1 MILAR
6 GSQTII
12 PDQGDIRM
20 PLHATRLSR
29 RALLQAS
36 GAALALAA
44 LPGRVAAQPAPIKLG
59 TLTPLTGAG
68 GSYGPSMRKAMEF
81 VAQEVNA
88 AGGVLGRPIQLVSE
102 DDQTNPEAAVRAA
115 RKLIDVDRVAAIMG
129 TWASAV
135 TTAVAPLC
143 WESKTFLTTVSGS
156 DTITQLPHQG
166 YLIRTQP
173 NTHLQIGKLGDFLV
187 SLKVRRVF
195 VLAAQTPFAVP
206 SQKRLTEILPRGG
219 GEVVGAVI
227 YDKDKTTFRSEI
239 DQALRA
245 KPDMIYLNGYTPDC
259 TVLMK
264 ELFKA
269 GYTGAKIAQGYAV
282 NQKLLD
288 SVPPEVTDGTFT
300 ASPSPAVE
308 SAGYKRLAQ
317 FLGSSD
323 LDPYSCQC
331 HDHVSLVALAIAKAR
346 GDASGTAIRD
356 AVRKISQGAGVKV
369 DSAVEG
375 LKLLAQGKEINYE
388 GASGPCDFTDIGDIL
403 DCKIRFDQAQAA
415 RFKFVK
421 LI

>member
-1 MILAR
+1 MTA
-6 GSQTII
+6 QTHI
-12 PDQGDIRM
+12 
-20 PLHATRLSR
+20 SR
-29 RALLQAS
+29 RMVLT
-36 GAALALAA
+36 GAAAVAA
-44 LPGRVAAQPAPIKLG
+44 AGLVPPRTWAQPAPIKLG

-68 GSYGPSMRKAMEF
+68 GSYGPSMRRAMEY
-81 VAQEVNA
+81 VAGEINA
-88 AGGVLGRPIQLVSE
+88 AGGVLGRQIQLVSE
-102 DDQTNPEAAVRAA
+102 DDQTSPEAAVRAA
-115 RKLIDVDRVAAIMG
+115 RKLIDVDRVVAIMG

-173 NTHLQIGKLGDFLV
+173 NTHLQIGKLADFLI
-187 SLKVRRVF
+187 SMKARRVF
-195 VLAAQTPFAVP
+195 VLSAQTPFALP
-206 SQKRLTEILPRGG
+206 SQRRLTELLPKGG

-227 YDKDKTTFRSEI
+227 YDKDKATFRSEI

-259 TVLMK
+259 TVLLK
-264 ELFKA
+264 ELYKA
-269 GYTGAKIAQGYAV
+269 GYTGGKVSQGYAV

-288 SVPPEVTDGTFT
+288 SMPAEVSDGTYA

-308 SAGYKRLAQ
+308 SAGYKRLAK
-317 FLGSSD
+317 FLGASD

-331 HDHVSLVALAIAKAR
+331 HDHISLVALAIARAKGEAT
-346 GDASGTAIRD
+346 GTAVRD
-356 AVRKISQGAGVKV
+356 TVRKISQGPGVKV

-375 LKLLAQGKEINYE
+375 LKLLAQGKEINFE

-403 DCKIRFDQAQAA
+403 DCQIKFEQA
-415 RFKFVK
+415 KGGKLVFVK
-421 LI
+421 MI